1 MARAKFDN
9 SKSFA
14 EEEQHAKIMQMSDI
28 EDLRER
34 RYLWTARAFTVVF
47 VISFCANIVLII
59 SILNMIPLNRVEP
72 FMLTF
77 QDKTEQIVNIEPLL
91 NISDSD
97 VITESYVRQY
107 VVQRNALL
115 PDINEMT
122 MRWGTEGPVRYM
134 SSPVVYQDFVN
145 QTRDALEQA
154 QNSGFTRSVDIISVN
169 RLSKDVWQAEIETKD
184 MSYGATEPD
193 VSRWTIIL
201 RIGYFLNPKVKYSLR
216 LKNPVGFTVREYSMK
231 LSNNR

>member
-1 MARAKFDN
+1 MAKAKLNN
-9 SKSFA
+9 SGFS
-14 EEEQHAKIMQMSDI
+14 EEEQHAKIVQMSDI

-91 NISDSD
+91 DISDSD
-97 VITESYVRQY
+97 VITESLVRQY

-115 PDINEMT
+115 PDVNEMT

-169 RLSKDVWQAEIETKD
+169 RLSKDIWQAEIETKD
-184 MSYGATEPD
+184 MSYGAAEPV
-193 VSRWTIIL
+193 VSRWNISL